1 MIHGSGSPYQVKA
14 PMTYDTSA
22 ALYARGRALLGGD
35 EVVFDLAGVP
45 QADSAALSV
54 MLGWQRAAGAG
65 GVRLINLPK
74 GLILL
79 AKLYGVFEMLP
90 LGDPPSSANG

>member
-1 MIHGSGSPYQVKA
+1 MIDGNASPYRVKA

-22 ALYARGRALLGGD
+22 ELYARGARLLGQG
-35 EVVFDLAGVP
+35 EVVFDLEAVP
-45 QADSAALSV
+45 KTDSSALSV

-65 GVRLINLPK
+65 GVRLINLPS

-79 AKLYGVFEMLP
+79 AKLYGVLEMLP
-90 LGDPPSSANG
+90 LGAPTHQRG